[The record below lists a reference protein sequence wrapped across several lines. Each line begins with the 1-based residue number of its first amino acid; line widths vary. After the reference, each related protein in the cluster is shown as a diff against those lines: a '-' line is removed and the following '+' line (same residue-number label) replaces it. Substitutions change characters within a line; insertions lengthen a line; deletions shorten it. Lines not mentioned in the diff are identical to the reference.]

1 MAFEFGVGQNLL
13 VVNPGQTATDPNLQR
28 LLCSTKAHSTLSIDG
43 QDSSNPGENRLAKLS
58 NVEIGPAEGGV
69 LAVAT
74 HDGYEPSHGILHHR
88 HLFLATGGG
97 NLRGADI
104 LEYTGAPGEIPR
116 LAVVRFHL
124 HPRVTAAMLR
134 DQRVLLKIRGNRA
147 GWVFRS
153 NAATA
158 LDNSLFFDGPN
169 RMNCQQIV
177 VNLALANLRLSAV
190 QRLNGRSRGQMRTSP
205 ELSAMLSDK
214 CRADGGGRL

>member
-1 MAFEFGVGQNLL
+1 M
-13 VVNPGQTATDPNLQR
+13 
-28 LLCSTKAHSTLSIDG
+28 
-43 QDSSNPGENRLAKLS
+43 
-58 NVEIGPAEGGV
+58 
-69 LAVAT
+69 AT

-134 DQRVLLKIRGNRA
+134 NQRVLLKIRGNRA

-153 NAATA
+153 NAATS
-158 LDNSLFFDGPN
+158 LDNSLFFDGTN

-177 VNLALANLRLSAV
+177 VNLALADLRAV
-190 QRLNGRSRGQMRTSP
+190 GNATVKWAFTRS
-205 ELSAMLSDK
+205 D
-214 CRADGGGRL
+214 AD

>member
-1 MAFEFGVGQNLL
+1 MDSGSPQISAAITGFGTLAFEFAVGQNLL
-13 VVNPGQTATDPNLQR
+13 VINPGQTTSNPNWHR
-28 LLCSTKAHSTLSIDG
+28 LMCSTKAHSTLSIDG
-43 QDSSNPGENRLAKLS
+43 QDSSNPSENRLAKLS
-58 NVEIGPAEGGV
+58 NVEVGPAEGGF
-69 LAVAT
+69 LAVAA
-74 HDGYEPSHGILHHR
+74 HDGYEASHGILHHR

-104 LEYTGAPGEIPR
+104 LDYTGAPGEIPR

-153 NAATA
+153 NAATT
-158 LDNSLFFDGPN
+158 LDNSLFFDGTN

-177 VNLALANLRLSAV
+177 VNLALADLRTVGSTTVKWAFI
-190 QRLNGRSRGQMRTSP
+190 RS
-205 ELSAMLSDK
+205 D
-214 CRADGGGRL
+214 AD